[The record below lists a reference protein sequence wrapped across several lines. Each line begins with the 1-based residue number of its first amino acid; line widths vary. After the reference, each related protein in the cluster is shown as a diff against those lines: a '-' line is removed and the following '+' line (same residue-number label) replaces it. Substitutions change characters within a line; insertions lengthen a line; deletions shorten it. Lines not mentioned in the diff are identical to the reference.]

1 MSKTDIIYG
10 LNPITEAIKAGKEI
24 EKIFILKSMLPHKA
38 AEIKKAAIEF
48 KIPFQFVPKEKLN
61 RFTRQNHQGIVAIVS
76 PVSYTNIETLL
87 PTLFETGKAPFILI
101 LDKITDVRNLGSIA
115 RSAECAGVD
124 AIIIPSHGSAM
135 INADAVKTS
144 AGALNK
150 IPVCRNSN
158 LKETII
164 YLKDSGLQIVAAT
177 EKAEKNYYNI
187 DFSKPSALILGSEEK
202 GVSGEYLKL
211 CDAVV
216 KIPLIGEIQSL
227 NVSVAGGI
235 IMFEVVKQRKNTGK
249 KK

>member
-164 YLKDSGLQIVAAT
+164 YLKESGLQIVAAT

-235 IMFEVVKQRKNTGK
+235 IMFEVVIRVRSSFVR
-249 KK
+249 